1 MINITPEQLYDFSK
15 EVLKEYNIDLTDE
28 PISTDEYLKL
38 TCYSVLDQFQQLNDK
53 ELEVALISS
62 VTALTLENFLLNYKM
77 LKMVKQ
83 NVNSKRKL

>member
-83 NVNSKRKL
+83 NDNSKRKL